1 MLIVVSPAKSLNF
14 DLIDQPNITKPRFIK
29 ETKELVGVMKDKKRS
44 DLKKLMDVSDKIAD
58 LNVERFNSFK
68 FPFNTK
74 NAKPSVFAFTG
85 DVYRGL
91 DVSQFSSEDIE
102 YAQKHFRILSGL
114 YGLLRPL
121 DLIQPYRLE
130 MGTKLALQ
138 EFRNLYQYWGDKIVK
153 AINRDMKQNGDQYL
167 VNLASEEYFKSINK
181 SLLKAPLVQIHFKE
195 YRDDT
200 IKIISFSAKKA
211 RGMMSRFIIKNR
223 IEQLGDLKAF
233 HEDNYLY
240 NEELS
245 SELELVFTR

>member
-14 DLIDQPNITKPRFIK
+14 DFIDLPKITKPRFIK
-29 ETKELVGVMKDKKRS
+29 ETKELVGIMKDKKRS

-58 LNVERFNSFK
+58 LNVERFNNFK

-91 DVSQFSSEDIE
+91 DIAQFTDQDIE

-130 MGTKLALQ
+130 MGTKLAIQ
-138 EFRNLYQYWGDKIVK
+138 DSKNLYQYWGDKIVK

-223 IEQLGDLKAF
+223 VKQLEDLKAF
-233 HEDNYLY
+233 HEENYLY